1 MSTTECKHI
10 HQFTQH
16 NRRGEKRTLYVL
28 ILTAVTMVVEIIA
41 GTVYG
46 SMALLAD
53 GWHMGTHVAAF
64 CLTLFAY
71 HFARKHQNNPNFS
84 FGTGKVNVLGGYT
97 SAIALGVVAFIMVI
111 ESSQRLFSPHDI
123 AFDQAIIVAVLGL
136 VINLISAVLLGH
148 DHSHD
153 HNHDHHTD
161 DHHSH
166 DHPHAHQ
173 DVNLRAAYM
182 HVLADA
188 LTSVLAI
195 AALIAGKYFGWH
207 LLDPIMGI
215 VGAIIITRWSLGLMK
230 QTAPVLLDNNIESTQ
245 RQKIRQTIEQDGPH
259 TISDLHVWKV
269 STDDYA
275 AMMTIES
282 GSEVSSDYF
291 KNLLK
296 DFKVLNHLT
305 IEVRPLNKDA

>member
-1 MSTTECKHI
+1 
-10 HQFTQH
+10 
-16 NRRGEKRTLYVL
+16 
-28 ILTAVTMVVEIIA
+28 
-41 GTVYG
+41 
-46 SMALLAD
+46 
-53 GWHMGTHVAAF
+53 
-64 CLTLFAY
+64 
-71 HFARKHQNNPNFS
+71 
-84 FGTGKVNVLGGYT
+84 
-97 SAIALGVVAFIMVI
+97 
-111 ESSQRLFSPHDI
+111 
-123 AFDQAIIVAVLGL
+123 
-136 VINLISAVLLGH
+136 
-148 DHSHD
+148 
-153 HNHDHHTD
+153 
-161 DHHSH
+161 
-166 DHPHAHQ
+166 
-173 DVNLRAAYM
+173 M

-215 VGAIIITRWSLGLMK
+215 VGAIIITRWSLGLIK

-305 IEVRPLNKDA
+305 IEVRPLNKEG